1 MNPNDESRLA
11 EHRHAFLR
19 QLPRRVETIGRR
31 LLRFMQDGW
40 DINGLAL
47 IHEDAVKLGAGC
59 ERHGLEAAGGH
70 FRQMFIISHVEDVQ
84 QSPVMNEAWTITERD
99 GSSRV
104 ERPSFLGA
112 PMAAD

>member
-40 DINGLAL
+40 DIN
-47 IHEDAVKLGAGC
+47 
-59 ERHGLEAAGGH
+59 
-70 FRQMFIISHVEDVQ
+70 
-84 QSPVMNEAWTITERD
+84 
-99 GSSRV
+99 
-104 ERPSFLGA
+104 
-112 PMAAD
+112 